1 MWLISV
7 LRSGQ
12 VNSPLHILACATIYT
27 HIDIV
32 CVPIVII
39 CPTQAREN
47 NIFKSDA
54 VDFSKG
60 EYGEVDDDP
69 EENGEKDKLRSEGDN
84 VDDDGGIFGEK
95 KRKILYKW

>member
-1 MWLISV
+1 MP
-7 LRSGQ
+7 
-12 VNSPLHILACATIYT
+12 NSYHLSNT
-27 HIDIV
+27 
-32 CVPIVII
+32 
-39 CPTQAREN
+39 REN

-60 EYGEVDDDP
+60 EYGEVDDDL

-95 KRKILYKW
+95 KIIFIKAPRGIL